1 MLDAV
6 GDLAL
11 AGAPIL
17 GLFCSHC
24 VGHWL
29 NVAALKALFCD
40 SFAFEWI
47 EAAQVG
53 QLVPKHAP
61 HFLAYVRE
69 APRAMLERHRNAPY
83 RAVASADVLR

>member
-1 MLDAV
+1 MLDAI

-40 SFAFEWI
+40 SFAFEQI
-47 EAAQVG
+47 KAAQAG

-61 HFLAYVRE
+61 HFPAYVRAKRRE
-69 APRAMLERHRNAPY
+69 PCWSATEMPRIEP
-83 RAVASADVLR
+83 